1 VSADNS
7 NLFLGLIEQG
17 NQRGQ
22 SLEKTDP
29 EIAYE
34 NINFLCLTEC
44 HNEIIRNGKLAFL
57 GRKRLKSPLER
68 VDVDGRVF
76 QA

>member
-1 VSADNS
+1 
-7 NLFLGLIEQG
+7 
-17 NQRGQ
+17 
-22 SLEKTDP
+22 LEKTDP